1 MGPQIRIITSE
12 ICQVGGPGQTDQ
24 SDAAIYLVHFADSA
38 ALIDAGSGRAS
49 DRVLMNIEAAGVLP
63 EQVQYLL
70 LTHCHYDHTGG
81 AAAFRQRFGWRV
93 AIHSLEATALERA
106 TTSSARRPG
115 MATIWP
121 PVRSISGWPTAIASC
136 SRSARFRSSTFR
148 DTHPDRWPIWSN
160 RKASAC
166 SLPRMCMDPS
176 TRRCCRT
183 GPTIRPRC
191 ASCRPCRL
199 TFSAKGTTASLSARP
214 TWRLSSTA
222 LLRTDDGRYF
232 RQAGPDPWNSPV
244 RADERGRGGSRV
256 GATPAATRYCA
267 TRRPPR

>member
-93 AIHSLEATALERA
+93 AIHSLEATALE
-106 TTSSARRPG
+106 TGDNKLSAASWYGDHLAPCPVDLRLADGDRILLAEREIQVIHIPG
-115 MATIWP
+115 HSPGSLAYLVESEGKRVLFAQDVHGPI
-121 PVRSISGWPTAIASC
+121 
-136 SRSARFRSSTFR
+136 
-148 DTHPDRWPIWSN
+148 HPALLSN
-160 RKASAC
+160 RA
-166 SLPRMCMDPS
+166 DYQ
-176 TRRCCRT
+176 
-183 GPTIRPRC
+183 
-191 ASCRPCRL
+191 
-199 TFSAKGTTASLSARP
+199 ASLRK
-214 TWRLSSTA
+214 LQA
-222 LLRTDDGRYF
+222 LQADILCEGHYGVFVGQANVAAFIDGF
-232 RQAGPDPWNSPV
+232 VED
-244 RADERGRGGSRV
+244 
-256 GATPAATRYCA
+256 
-267 TRRPPR
+267 